1 MNTSLGRH
9 YAGQTELQNKPSRC
23 QSLNLRLIGGGGEGA
38 LTDHPI
44 QILVLEKKKLR
55 SGDMIYSRAGV
66 GVGPF
71 TPSQCSFHYIP
82 LQNQK
87 PSGSKGDKFTHLKV
101 RRVTFAV
108 FLQNRLKMSFVLTLR
123 HYLLCRKR
131 GVQQAN
137 SHL

>member
-1 MNTSLGRH
+1 MPIFKSEIHWGQGGR
-9 YAGQTELQNKPSRC
+9 GLSQ
-23 QSLNLRLIGGGGEGA
+23 I
-38 LTDHPI
+38 I
-44 QILVLEKKKLR
+44 QFKSVLEKKKLR
-55 SGDMIYSRAGV
+55 SRDMIYSRAGV
-66 GVGPF
+66 GAGPF

-108 FLQNRLKMSFVLTLR
+108 FLQNGLKMSFVLTLG